1 MLITISREFG
11 AGGSSLAKLVSE
23 RLGWRVVDNQLVD
36 EVAARAGMT
45 PEEVREKQ
53 ERGPTF
59 SERVA
64 RALTV
69 ATPELLTPTAVEL
82 PEAEESRLV
91 RITEQV
97 VAEAAVDHAVLV
109 GRAASAV
116 IGRRDDTLHV
126 KLVAS
131 LPYRV
136 AVIAKRDGLTAEEA
150 EKRVRDTDAHRARY
164 HKQYYNR
171 DWTDPRS
178 YHLTLNTEWLGL
190 PRCASIVVAAV
201 TRD

>member
-11 AGGSSLAKLVSE
+11 AGGSSLARLVSD
-23 RLGWRVVDNQLVD
+23 RLGWRVVDNQLVE

-45 PEEVREKQ
+45 PAEVRQKE

-59 SERVA
+59 AERVA

-69 ATPELLTPTAVEL
+69 ATPELLTPTAIEL
-82 PEAEESRLV
+82 PEAEEARLV

-116 IGRRDDTLHV
+116 VGKRDDAFHV
-126 KLVAS
+126 KMVAS
-131 LPYRV
+131 LGYRV
-136 AVIAKRDGLTAEEA
+136 NVIATRDGITYEEA

-164 HKQYYNR
+164 HRQYYNR

-190 PRCASIVVAAV
+190 PRSAEIVVAAV
-201 TRD
+201 R